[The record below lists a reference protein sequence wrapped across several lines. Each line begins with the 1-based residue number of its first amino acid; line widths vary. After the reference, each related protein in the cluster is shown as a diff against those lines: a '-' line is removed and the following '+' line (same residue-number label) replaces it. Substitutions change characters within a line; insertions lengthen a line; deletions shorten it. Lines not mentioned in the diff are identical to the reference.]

1 MASSLTEVPTR
12 EIATDTNNHGL
23 GPTKSNI
30 APVVD
35 TAHELDAREEE
46 LIRDW
51 VRRLARAVGVEGT
64 EDEYWFGDLPTTSGV
79 GSLLHVVGRW
89 LGRGHEARAMDHFID
104 GSLSAFWSATGG
116 VSLSTTTPGGAVGI
130 ARGTSAE
137 AIEGVSAWCDHQS
150 ESEVDAVVIP
160 TWTPAPDD
168 GSTFGIMLSEEL
180 TSGPPMSYAQLRW
193 NGASGVNAWQVR
205 IVIGGVE
212 QELKSVNGTAP
223 QAGVPQRLRL
233 RVSCDATG
241 GTITAR
247 GYVGS
252 AEAVAIATTS
262 FSNPLRPIVY
272 IAPTSPTGTAI
283 LVDYVATRSRISHLD
298 GVAE

>member
-12 EIATDTNNHGL
+12 EIATDTSNHGL

-30 APVVD
+30 ATVVD

-51 VRRLARAVGVEGT
+51 IRRLARAVGVEGT
-64 EDEYWFGDLPTTSGV
+64 EDDYWFGDLPTTSGV
-79 GSLLHVVGRW
+79 GSLLHIVGRW

-130 ARGTSAE
+130 SRGVAAE

-160 TWTPAPDD
+160 TWTPAPGD

-193 NGASGVNAWQVR
+193 HGAPGVDAWQVR
-205 IVIGGVE
+205 IVVGGVE
-212 QELKSVNGTAP
+212 LESKTVAGTAP
-223 QAGVPQRLRL
+223 QSGVPQRLRL
-233 RVSCDATG
+233 RVSYDTTG

-252 AEAVAIATTS
+252 AEAVAIATSS
-262 FSNPLRPIVY
+262 FGNTLRPIVY
-272 IAPTSPTGTAI
+272 IAPTSPVGSTI